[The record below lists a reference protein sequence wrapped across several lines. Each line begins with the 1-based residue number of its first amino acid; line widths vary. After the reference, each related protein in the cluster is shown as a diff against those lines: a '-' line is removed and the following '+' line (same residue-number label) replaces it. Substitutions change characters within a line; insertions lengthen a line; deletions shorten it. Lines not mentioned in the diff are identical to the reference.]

1 MLAPCPTCSRPRSWV
16 WKPRS
21 GVGDGAAVGAGEPEA
36 VGCAVV
42 GWGLLVG
49 EPLAADAGLLVGA
62 VAGAALPA
70 SGDVPGAAA
79 SAGGG
84 VRKVTHSNALDDD
97 PVRKNASRTMAT
109 TPAPPARMNTR

>member
-36 VGCAVV
+36 AGCAVV
-42 GWGLLVG
+42 GWGLLAG
-49 EPLAADAGLLVGA
+49 EPLAAGPGLVVGA
-62 VAGAALPA
+62 VVGAAVAGVALPA

-84 VRKVTHSNALDDD
+84 VRKVTHSNAFD
-97 PVRKNASRTMAT
+97 
-109 TPAPPARMNTR
+109 